1 VTKDAVTIHPVGLE
15 TACKR
20 WELAK
25 GIQPRAY
32 KQHRFPRRK
41 RDYSD
46 LKIPMT
52 VKAVFEP
59 VEKLTPRLLEE
70 PMIVNWPM
78 VVTGSP

>member
-1 VTKDAVTIHPVGLE
+1 MPSRSIPSGWKRPAQ
-15 TACKR
+15 R

-25 GIQPRAY
+25 GIEPRAY

-41 RDYSD
+41 RVYSD
-46 LKIPMT
+46 LKVPLT

-70 PMIVNWPM
+70 SII
-78 VVTGSP
+78 